1 MAEEKPKLSEELS
14 KMKKEPLLPIEKKL
28 IVYSIILG
36 ITLLI
41 LLAWIS
47 SVFFKVKP

>member
-1 MAEEKPKLSEELS
+1 MAEEKLKLSEELS

-28 IVYSIILG
+28 IAYIIVLG
-36 ITLLI
+36 VALLI

-47 SVFFKVKP
+47 SAFFKVKP